1 MKLFLNVNNTFVL
14 QFYSMKSTFFA
25 ILFITL
31 FANLSFAQSAIKTDK
46 VTLKDSIIPAKVNW
60 KTPLILD
67 EVYTQWVSKNKNKTI
82 DGFRIQL
89 YNGLRKDAENFKIK
103 FLKSKIQL
111 KSYVIFETP
120 EFKTQVGD
128 FRTQLEAEKW
138 LIEVRKSIPGAFI
151 VETQIYL
158 PEIELPVS
166 ENP

>member
-14 QFYSMKSTFFA
+14 QFYTMKSAFFA

-31 FANLSFAQSAIKTDK
+31 FANSSFAQSSIKTDK
-46 VTLKDSIIPAKVNW
+46 VTLKDSIIPVKVNW
-60 KTPLILD
+60 KTPINLD
-67 EVYTQWVSKNKNKTI
+67 GVFTNWVVKNKNKTL
-82 DGFRIQL
+82 DGYRIQL
-89 YNGLRKDAENFKIK
+89 YNGVRKEAENFKIK

-138 LIEVRKSIPGAFI
+138 LIEVRKYIPGAFI

-158 PEIELPVS
+158 PEIDLPS
-166 ENP
+166 KEK